1 MRLALIVRIEV
12 APPVLEVTGFGLK
25 VALVRGG
32 NPMTLR
38 LTELEVFVALTVTV
52 VGAFEPRLTVSKV
65 GASETVS
72 KVGASEIVKSGVLV
86 DPPAV
91 KEAIAVLQLK
101 LKNGLFLV

>member
-1 MRLALIVRIEV
+1 MGALRLALIVRIEV

-65 GASETVS
+65 GASE
-72 KVGASEIVKSGVLV
+72 IVKSGVLV

-101 LKNGLFLV
+101 LKNGLFLL

>member
-52 VGAFEPRLTVSKV
+52 VGAFEPRLTVS
-65 GASETVS
+65 E
-72 KVGASEIVKSGVLV
+72 VGASEIVKSGVLV

-101 LKNGLFLV
+101 LKNGLFLL